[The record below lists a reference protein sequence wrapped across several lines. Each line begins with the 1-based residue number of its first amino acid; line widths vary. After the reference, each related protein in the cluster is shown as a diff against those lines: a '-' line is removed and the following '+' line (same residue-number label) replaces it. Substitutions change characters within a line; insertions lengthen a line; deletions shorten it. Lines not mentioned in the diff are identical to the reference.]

1 MTSGCIAI
9 QLTLYCRRRARDLYS
24 SPARG
29 VYMRLHTHWARVEWT
44 SRRGVRARNTRLERA
59 NEAIIKGG
67 DAKRGWLW
75 LYFAGVGI

>member
-1 MTSGCIAI
+1 M
-9 QLTLYCRRRARDLYS
+9 
-24 SPARG
+24 
-29 VYMRLHTHWARVEWT
+29 
-44 SRRGVRARNTRLERA
+44 RARNTRLERA